1 MEHRPHAAT
10 SRVAFICGVSGQDGA
25 YLAAHLL
32 NKGYV
37 VYGSTRVLPLPPHN
51 NLARLGIEERVRLV
65 QLDPN
70 CLDAVRAQLASVAP
84 LEVYNLAG
92 QSSVGTSF
100 QQPYETWRSIE
111 LAVVNW
117 LEAIR
122 LDAPETRFFNAG
134 SGECF
139 GKVHGLITELTPMAP
154 VSPYAAAKAAAHWQ
168 VSVYRQSFGLHLGT
182 GFLFNHESPL
192 REARFVT
199 RKIVDGARRIASGDE
214 QPLHLG
220 NLDVWRDWGW
230 APDYVDAMWRM
241 LQSPTAS
248 DYVIATG
255 KCVSLQYFVEVAF
268 AHFGLDWR
276 QHVVSNAAFMRP
288 IDIARMEADPSRI
301 RRELGWQTAHSVE
314 QVVALMGDAT

>member
-1 MEHRPHAAT
+1 MDHSSHVAT
-10 SRVAFICGVSGQDGA
+10 GKVAFICGVSGQDGA
-25 YLAAHLL
+25 YLASYLL

-37 VYGSTRVLPLPPHN
+37 VFGSTRTLPLPSQN
-51 NLARLGIEERVRLV
+51 NLVRLGIETRVRLV
-65 QLDPN
+65 QLDPI
-70 CLDAVRAQLASVAP
+70 CLNSVRAQLALAAP
-84 LEVYNLAG
+84 HEVYNLAG

-100 QQPYETWRSIE
+100 KQPHETWKSIE
-111 LAVVNW
+111 VAVLNW

-122 LDAPETRFFNAG
+122 RDAPETRFFNAG

-139 GKVHGLITELTPMAP
+139 GNVHGPITELTAMVPM
-154 VSPYAAAKAAAHWQ
+154 SPYAAAKAAAHWQ
-168 VSVYRQSFGLHLGT
+168 ISVYRQSFGLHLST

-192 REARFVT
+192 RDARFVT

-214 QPLHLG
+214 QSLHLG
-220 NLDVWRDWGW
+220 NLGVWRDWGW

-276 QHVVSNAAFMRP
+276 QHVLIDPVFMRP
-288 IDIARMEADPSRI
+288 SEIKRMEADPSKIYRDLDW
-301 RRELGWQTAHSVE
+301 RAEHAVD
-314 QVVALMGDAT
+314 QVVTLMADAP